1 MTKLSTMMQI
11 SDKLKHLKCGVK
23 GCNKNRRGL
32 SPICP
37 GHELRKY
44 RYGHVEGIAISRKE
58 YADELKEVQGF
69 FSEHP
74 DHPAITAA
82 IHFVQQWI
90 DEAGRKEAKAGQRI
104 FGRLAH
110 SDVQAL
116 DVLVE
121 ICAVWL
127 YSDRHPHALI
137 DDQRLTFALARNAAR
152 LAKFERK
159 TYNGNETQKHP
170 RPTELKESGER
181 IRGALARFFINL
193 NHALKAKAE
202 KAKATHESLATPF
215 I

>member
-1 MTKLSTMMQI
+1 MTKLSALMQM
-11 SDKLKHLKCGVK
+11 SDKLKHLKCSVK
-23 GCNKNRRGL
+23 GCNKHRRGV

-44 RYGHVEGIAISRKE
+44 RYGHVEGVAISRKE

-69 FSEHP
+69 FKKHP

-82 IHFVQQWI
+82 TQFVQQWI

-104 FGRLAH
+104 FGRLAYAGIP
-110 SDVQAL
+110 AL
-116 DVLVE
+116 DVLTE

-137 DDQRLTFALARNAAR
+137 DDQRLTFALARNATR
-152 LAKFERK
+152 LAKFERR
-159 TYNGNETQKHP
+159 TYNGNETQRHP
-170 RPTELKESGER
+170 RPTELKEAGER

-202 KAKATHESLATPF
+202 EAKAAREHLATPF